1 MLLIQRPLLTFY
13 LLLAILLLA
22 KFAILCTIIVN
33 TAPRKSPDTGA
44 LFSQT
49 PQGDDATAA
58 APSCPSYSLP
68 PQSTKMVFVVV
79 AVEGCVLLWRNRSLI
94 SPPLSCFKLGPI
106 NSLLPPPPPPL
117 LPVHSFAP
125 ARALVCVLSGQR
137 VLKRTFWGP
146 SSGSVESSPMPTA
159 LAYTAYGWT
168 H

>member
-1 MLLIQRPLLTFY
+1 MSILLIQRPLLAFY

-49 PQGDDATAA
+49 PRGGDADATAA

-79 AVEGCVLLWRNRSLI
+79 VEGCVLL
-94 SPPLSCFKLGPI
+94 
-106 NSLLPPPPPPL
+106 
-117 LPVHSFAP
+117 
-125 ARALVCVLSGQR
+125 
-137 VLKRTFWGP
+137 
-146 SSGSVESSPMPTA
+146 
-159 LAYTAYGWT
+159 
-168 H
+168 